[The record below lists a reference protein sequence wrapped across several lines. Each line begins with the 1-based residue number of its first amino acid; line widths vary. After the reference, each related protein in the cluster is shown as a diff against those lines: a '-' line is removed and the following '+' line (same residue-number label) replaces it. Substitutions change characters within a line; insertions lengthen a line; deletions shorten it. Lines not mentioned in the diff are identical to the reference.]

1 MRSVR
6 PWSRKLVVKILKKY
20 GIRPRKSLGQSFLVS
35 YRYARLIVNALEL
48 TESDFIYEIGAGLG
62 ALTVL
67 VAQEGIPVV
76 AVEIDLALGRALMDL
91 IKHYANVYVVIADAL
106 TLEVPWQI
114 TKVLSNVPYSISSP
128 LLTRLLRAPKY
139 ELAVLT
145 LQKEFAERLFARPG
159 TKKYGRLTILASLTC
174 TVEKVGL
181 IPRWAFYPEPD
192 VDSLII
198 RIRPKPRVDP
208 HVIPRVEMLTRR
220 IFPYRRKVLSKALKI
235 AGLTLDPSVKT
246 EISDILRKRVFELTP
261 SDVVRLAASL
271 YDVCKDTCNSAH
283 KPDT

>member
-1 MRSVR
+1 MQSVR

-91 IKHYANVYVVIADAL
+91 IKHYINVYVVIADAL
-106 TLEVPWQI
+106 TLEVPGQI

-174 TVEKVGL
+174 TVEKVGM

-261 SDVVRLAASL
+261 SDIVRLAASL
-271 YDVCKDTCNSAH
+271 HDVCKDTCNSAH
-283 KPDT
+283 RPDT

>member
-1 MRSVR
+1 MQQVR
-6 PWSRKLVVKILKKY
+6 PWSRKLVKKLLEKY
-20 GIRPRKSLGQSFLVS
+20 GIRPKKSLGQSFLVS
-35 YRYARLIVNALEL
+35 YKYARLIVDALGLVENDL
-48 TESDFIYEIGAGLG
+48 VYEIGAGFG

-67 VAQEGIPVV
+67 VAEEGIPIV
-76 AVEIDLALGRALMDL
+76 AVEIDLALSRALADL
-91 IKHYANVYVVIADAL
+91 TKQYMGVHIVVADAL
-106 TLEVPWQI
+106 TLDVPEQA

-128 LLTRLLRAPKY
+128 LLTRLLRAPRY

-174 TVEKVGL
+174 TVEKVGM

-220 IFPYRRKVLSKALKI
+220 IFPYRRRVLSKALKI
-235 AGLTLDPSVKT
+235 AGLTLGPSVKT

-271 YDVCKDTCNSAH
+271 HDVCKDTCNSTH
-283 KPDT
+283 RPDT

>member
-1 MRSVR
+1 MQSVR

-91 IKHYANVYVVIADAL
+91 IKHYINVYVVIADAL
-106 TLEVPWQI
+106 TLEVPGQI

-174 TVEKVGL
+174 TVEKVGM

-208 HVIPRVEMLTRR
+208 RVIPRVEMLTRR

-261 SDVVRLAASL
+261 SDIVRLAASL
-271 YDVCKDTCNSAH
+271 HDVCKDTCNSAH
-283 KPDT
+283 RPDT

>member
-1 MRSVR
+1 MQSVR

-67 VAQEGIPVV
+67 VAQEGIPIV

-91 IKHYANVYVVIADAL
+91 IKHYINVYIVIADAL
-106 TLEVPWQI
+106 TLEVPGQI

-174 TVEKVGL
+174 TVEKVGM

-208 HVIPRVEMLTRR
+208 RVIPRVEMLTRR

-261 SDVVRLAASL
+261 SDIVRLAASL
-271 YDVCKDTCNSAH
+271 HDVCKDTCNSAH
-283 KPDT
+283 RPDT